1 MCVLRVAAL
10 AAVISAAVRLAL
22 AATLLPCS
30 AKDFGYT
37 DPDVLQPNGGVFL
50 PDALECRTRCQA
62 LMTCKVFTFYVTSG
76 GCWLQGI
83 TGRTPVLTNITGVIS
98 GPRDCAKEEAAS
110 VAATTAIMTTAATFA
125 TTAAPSG
132 VAPTTN
138 GTNQTAGSSDENE
151 FSDEALIPIP
161 MWALVAGIGGVVAFG
176 LSLALCRWSKSS
188 EHGHDK
194 TKKKEKDRLT
204 RGTFLMK
211 EENDEAQPL
220 MANAEPTPRTEAPAA
235 VVEPPA
241 TTRSTMTA
249 LDSPRI
255 VDRGYGSPGP
265 NGAMYPRTAPAPWQ
279 VAGTPLVPV
288 YPAVFVQ
295 PPAAVAQPGVGY
307 MQPVYDQPVPHEPLA
322 PYWQPE
328 TTSGQPM
335 ASLGVQ
341 PAWGQ
346 SQGYFQPVFN
356 HGSPAYPAG
365 YPVAVPAASMRS
377 MPSVSS
383 YEYGQLFDQLD
394 RNADGVL
401 SIAELQQLIGA
412 QRQQR
417 L

>member
-1 MCVLRVAAL
+1 MCVLRAAAL
-10 AAVISAAVRLAL
+10 AAVVSAAVRLAL

-98 GPRDCAKEEAAS
+98 GPRDCAKEAAAS

-176 LSLALCRWSKSS
+176 LALAVCRWSKRS

-194 TKKKEKDRLT
+194 TKKKEKDRRT

-235 VVEPPA
+235 VVEPPT
-241 TTRSTMTA
+241 TTRSTVTA
-249 LDSPRI
+249 LDRI
-255 VDRGYGSPGP
+255 CCRQ
-265 NGAMYPRTAPAPWQ
+265 TFK
-279 VAGTPLVPV
+279 VAGTPLVLV

-307 MQPVYDQPVPHEPLA
+307 MQPVYAQPVPHEPVA

-365 YPVAVPAASMRS
+365 YPVAAPAASMRS
-377 MPSVSS
+377 VPSVSS
-383 YEYGQLFDQLD
+383 YEYSQLFDQLD

-417 L
+417 P